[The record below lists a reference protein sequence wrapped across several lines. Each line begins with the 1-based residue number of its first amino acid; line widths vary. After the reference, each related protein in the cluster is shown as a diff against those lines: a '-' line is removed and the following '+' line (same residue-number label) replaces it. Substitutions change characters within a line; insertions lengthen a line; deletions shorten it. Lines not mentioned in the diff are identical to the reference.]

1 MLKRAFF
8 SLITFLLLFAGQ
20 ARADNFTVDKVY
32 HPYVLPFE
40 REFEWRLTSRQND
53 DGNVLMQRFS
63 FGHALS
69 EFLILEA
76 YVVGA
81 RDENKD
87 FGVEGYEL
95 ELRWMMTEQGQYWA
109 DWGTLFELEKQHNT
123 DDWEVKAGLLTEKE
137 FGQFSLTT
145 NISVVYEWGE
155 TVANEWES
163 EFKAKFRYRWLPEIQ
178 PGVEVYVAE
187 DFIGVGPAFMGIKR
201 YDRQKQLKWELGFI
215 AGLNGDSK
223 DHTLRMSLE
232 YEF

>member
-1 MLKRAFF
+1 MMKHVL
-8 SLITFLLLFAGQ
+8 LIFVVFMAMCTSAQ
-20 ARADNFTVDKVY
+20 ADNFTVDKVY
-32 HPYVLPFE
+32 QPYVLPFE

-53 DGNVLMQRFS
+53 NGNVLMQRFS

-69 EFLILEA
+69 EFVILEA
-76 YVVGA
+76 YIVGA
-81 RDENKD
+81 RDENEN

-95 ELRWMMTEQGQYWA
+95 ELRWMITEQGRYWA

-123 DDWEVKAGLLTEKE
+123 NDWEVKAGLLTEKE

-145 NISVVYEWGE
+145 NVTLVYEWGE

-163 EFKAKFRYRWLPEIQ
+163 EFKAKFRYRWLPEVQ

-201 YDRQKQLKWELGFI
+201 FDRQKQLKWELGFI
-215 AGLNGDSK
+215 AGLNGDNK

>member
-1 MLKRAFF
+1 MRR
-8 SLITFLLLFAGQ
+8 FLLTAIALCAVFSSNGY
-20 ARADNFTVDKVY
+20 ADNFTVDKVY

-69 EFLILEA
+69 EFMILET
-76 YVVGA
+76 YLVGA
-81 RDENKD
+81 RDENQD
-87 FGVEGYEL
+87 FGLESYEV
-95 ELRWMMTEQGQYWA
+95 ELRWMMTEQGRYWA
-109 DWGTLFELEKQHNT
+109 DWATLFELEKQHNT
-123 DDWEVKAGLLTEKE
+123 DDWEVKAGRLTEKE

-145 NISVVYEWGE
+145 NVSLVYEWGQ
-155 TVANEWES
+155 TVENEWES
-163 EFKAKFRYRWLPEIQ
+163 EFKAKFRYRWIPEVQ
-178 PGVEVYVAE
+178 PGLEVYVAE

-201 YDRQKQLKWELGFI
+201 FDRQKQLKWELGFI

>member
-1 MLKRAFF
+1 VRR
-8 SLITFLLLFAGQ
+8 FLLTAIALCAVFSSNGY
-20 ARADNFTVDKVY
+20 ADNFTVDKVY

-69 EFLILEA
+69 EFMILET
-76 YVVGA
+76 YLVGA
-81 RDENKD
+81 RDENQD
-87 FGVEGYEL
+87 FGLESYEV
-95 ELRWMMTEQGQYWA
+95 ELRWMMTEQGRYWA
-109 DWGTLFELEKQHNT
+109 DWATLFELEKQHNT
-123 DDWEVKAGLLTEKE
+123 DDWAVKAGILTEKE

-145 NISVVYEWGE
+145 NISLVYEWGQ
-155 TVANEWES
+155 TVENEWES
-163 EFKAKFRYRWLPEIQ
+163 EFKAKFRYRWIPEVQ
-178 PGVEVYVAE
+178 PGLEMYVAE

-201 YDRQKQLKWELGFI
+201 FDRKKQLKWELGFI

>member
-8 SLITFLLLFAGQ
+8 SLITFLLLFASQ

-81 RDENKD
+81 RDENED
-87 FGVEGYEL
+87 FRAEGYEL

-145 NISVVYEWGE
+145 NITVVYEWGE

-163 EFKAKFRYRWLPEIQ
+163 EFKAKFRYRWTPEVQ
-178 PGVEVYVAE
+178 PGLEVYVAE

-201 YDRQKQLKWELGFI
+201 FDRQKQLKWELGFI

>member
-1 MLKRAFF
+1 MRR
-8 SLITFLLLFAGQ
+8 FLLTAIALCAMFSSNGY
-20 ARADNFTVDKVY
+20 ADNFTVDKVY

-69 EFLILEA
+69 EFMILET
-76 YVVGA
+76 YLVGA
-81 RDENKD
+81 RDENED
-87 FGVEGYEL
+87 FGLESYEV
-95 ELRWMMTEQGQYWA
+95 ELRWMMTEQGRYWA
-109 DWGTLFELEKQHNT
+109 DWATLFELEKQHNT
-123 DDWEVKAGLLTEKE
+123 DDWEVKAGILTEKE

-145 NISVVYEWGE
+145 NVSLVYEWGQ
-155 TVANEWES
+155 TVENEWES
-163 EFKAKFRYRWLPEIQ
+163 EFKAKFRYRWIPEVQ
-178 PGVEVYVAE
+178 PGLEVYVAE

-201 YDRQKQLKWELGFI
+201 FDRQKQLKWELGFI

>member
-1 MLKRAFF
+1 VRR
-8 SLITFLLLFAGQ
+8 FLLTAIALCAVFSSNGY
-20 ARADNFTVDKVY
+20 ADNFTVDKVY

-69 EFLILEA
+69 EFMILET
-76 YVVGA
+76 YLVGA
-81 RDENKD
+81 RDENED
-87 FGVEGYEL
+87 FGLESYEV
-95 ELRWMMTEQGQYWA
+95 ELRWMMTEQGRYWA
-109 DWGTLFELEKQHNT
+109 DWATLFELEKQHNT
-123 DDWEVKAGLLTEKE
+123 DDWAVKAGILTEKE

-145 NISVVYEWGE
+145 NISLVYEWGQ
-155 TVANEWES
+155 TVENEWES
-163 EFKAKFRYRWLPEIQ
+163 EFKAKFRYRWIPEVQ
-178 PGVEVYVAE
+178 PGLEVYVAE
-187 DFIGVGPAFMGIKR
+187 DFTGVGPAFMGIKR
-201 YDRQKQLKWELGFI
+201 FDRQKQLKWELGFI

>member
-1 MLKRAFF
+1 MMKHVL
-8 SLITFLLLFAGQ
+8 LIFVVFMAMCTSAQ
-20 ARADNFTVDKVY
+20 ADNFTVDKVY
-32 HPYVLPFE
+32 QPYVLPFE
-40 REFEWRLTSRQND
+40 REFEWRFTSRQND
-53 DGNVLMQRFS
+53 NGNVLMQRFS

-69 EFLILEA
+69 EFVILEA
-76 YVVGA
+76 YIVGA
-81 RDENKD
+81 RDENQD

-95 ELRWMMTEQGQYWA
+95 ELRWMITEQGRYWA

-123 DDWEVKAGLLTEKE
+123 NDWEVKAGLLTEKE

-145 NISVVYEWGE
+145 NVTLVYEWGE
-155 TVANEWES
+155 TVPNEWES
-163 EFKAKFRYRWLPEIQ
+163 EFKAKFRYRWLPEVQ

-201 YDRQKQLKWELGFI
+201 FDRQKQLKWELGFI

>member
-1 MLKRAFF
+1 MKHVL
-8 SLITFLLLFAGQ
+8 LIFVVFMAMCTSAQ
-20 ARADNFTVDKVY
+20 ADNFTVDKVY
-32 HPYVLPFE
+32 QPYVLPFE

-53 DGNVLMQRFS
+53 NGNVLMQRFS

-69 EFLILEA
+69 EFVILEA
-76 YVVGA
+76 YIVGA
-81 RDENKD
+81 RDENEN

-95 ELRWMMTEQGQYWA
+95 ELRWMITEQGRYWA

-123 DDWEVKAGLLTEKE
+123 NDWEVKAGLLTEKE

-145 NISVVYEWGE
+145 NVTLVYEWGE

-163 EFKAKFRYRWLPEIQ
+163 EFKAKFRYRWLPEVQ

-201 YDRQKQLKWELGFI
+201 FDRQKQLKWELGFI
-215 AGLNGDSK
+215 AGLNGDNK

>member
-1 MLKRAFF
+1 MRR
-8 SLITFLLLFAGQ
+8 FLLTAIALCAVFSSNGY
-20 ARADNFTVDKVY
+20 ADNFTVDKVY

-69 EFLILEA
+69 EFMILET
-76 YVVGA
+76 YLVGA
-81 RDENKD
+81 RDENED
-87 FGVEGYEL
+87 FGLESYEV
-95 ELRWMMTEQGQYWA
+95 ELRWMMTEQGRYWA
-109 DWGTLFELEKQHNT
+109 DWATLFELEKQHNT
-123 DDWEVKAGLLTEKE
+123 DDWEVKAGILTEKE

-145 NISVVYEWGE
+145 NVSLVYEWGQ
-155 TVANEWES
+155 TVENEWES
-163 EFKAKFRYRWLPEIQ
+163 EFKAKFRYRWIPEVQ
-178 PGVEVYVAE
+178 PGLEVYVAE
-187 DFIGVGPAFMGIKR
+187 NFIGVGPAFMGIKR
-201 YDRQKQLKWELGFI
+201 FDRQKQLKWELGFI

>member
-1 MLKRAFF
+1 MRR
-8 SLITFLLLFAGQ
+8 FLLTAIALCAVFSSNGY
-20 ARADNFTVDKVY
+20 ADNFTVDKVY

-69 EFLILEA
+69 EFMILET
-76 YVVGA
+76 YLVGA
-81 RDENKD
+81 RDENED
-87 FGVEGYEL
+87 FGLESYEV
-95 ELRWMMTEQGQYWA
+95 ELRWMMTEQGRYWA
-109 DWGTLFELEKQHNT
+109 DWATLFELEKQHNT
-123 DDWEVKAGLLTEKE
+123 DDWEVKAGILTEKE

-145 NISVVYEWGE
+145 NVSLVYEWGQ
-155 TVANEWES
+155 TVKNEWES

-201 YDRQKQLKWELGFI
+201 FDRQKQLKWELGFI

>member
-1 MLKRAFF
+1 MMKHVLLIFVVFMAMCSAF
-8 SLITFLLLFAGQ
+8 AQ
-20 ARADNFTVDKVY
+20 ADNFTVDKVY
-32 HPYVLPFE
+32 QPYVLPFE

-53 DGNVLMQRFS
+53 NGNVLMQRFS

-69 EFLILEA
+69 EFVILEA
-76 YVVGA
+76 YIVGA
-81 RDENKD
+81 RDENEN

-95 ELRWMMTEQGQYWA
+95 ELRWMITEQGRYWA

-123 DDWEVKAGLLTEKE
+123 NDWEVKAGLLTEKE

-145 NISVVYEWGE
+145 NVTLVYEWGE
-155 TVANEWES
+155 TVPNEWES
-163 EFKAKFRYRWLPEIQ
+163 EFKAKFRYRWLPEVQ

-201 YDRQKQLKWELGFI
+201 FDRQKQLKWELGFI

>member
-1 MLKRAFF
+1 MRR
-8 SLITFLLLFAGQ
+8 FLLTAIALCAVFSSNGY
-20 ARADNFTVDKVY
+20 ADNFTVDKVY

-69 EFLILEA
+69 EFMILET
-76 YVVGA
+76 YLVGA
-81 RDENKD
+81 RDENED
-87 FGVEGYEL
+87 FGLESYEV
-95 ELRWMMTEQGQYWA
+95 ELRWMMTEQGRYWA
-109 DWGTLFELEKQHNT
+109 DWTTLFELEKQHNT
-123 DDWEVKAGLLTEKE
+123 DDWEVKAGILTEKE

-145 NISVVYEWGE
+145 NVSLVYEWGQ
-155 TVANEWES
+155 TVENEWES
-163 EFKAKFRYRWLPEIQ
+163 EFKAKFRYRWIPEVQ
-178 PGVEVYVAE
+178 PGLEVYVAE
-187 DFIGVGPAFMGIKR
+187 DFTGVGPAFMGIKR
-201 YDRQKQLKWELGFI
+201 FDRQKQLKWELGFI